1 MFVYIGFNH
10 TSNFLVSRFN
20 MTLEQQG
27 KHSHLFKI
35 DRASVEQSGL
45 QLHVSKF
52 LFNNTYA
59 NSKRIKIKCARFVLD
74 NKSDFLIKPR
84 MK

>member
-45 QLHVSKF
+45 QLHVS
-52 LFNNTYA
+52 
-59 NSKRIKIKCARFVLD
+59 NSKRIKIKVRTDRSRL
-74 NKSDFLIKPR
+74 
-84 MK
+84 